1 MGILIVKRNW
11 RIGMKW
17 GELEQNDGLVGLGTV
32 LSEIQIDIVEN
43 EMHVKK

>member
-1 MGILIVKRNW
+1 
-11 RIGMKW
+11 MKW

-32 LSEIQIDIVEN
+32 LSEIQIDIVDIRQEN